1 MGKNALNVGIG
12 IASLAASAAV
22 PGAAFAWGRFGMSL
36 GLMALGQIASSSQNV
51 KGPRLNN
58 LAVTLDTEGADLPR
72 GWGTWRQGLRL
83 AWSSG
88 LIEHTKKKRGG
99 KGGPTTTEYTYSTKL
114 LFVGGRGP
122 ITRLNR
128 IKLNQFAEYDYNG
141 GNEKGCNLTW
151 SDGHWSGRTKSGI
164 TIRVYPG
171 TLTQPVDT
179 LPETD
184 KGVDQWTNYPREWL
198 LALEIDDLKKYNNS
212 LPQVTVEPYY
222 NVTSVQSI
230 IEEIGGWANLAPT
243 DFDLRQLAGLTI
255 APTVG
260 EGYVI
265 DSRRAAADNIGE
277 LMDLFHFSMPEV
289 DGVLRAVRRPSGFVA
304 RLSENALRVRAG
316 YERESEVAAS
326 PLSEA
331 DPDTLSQIDE
341 IVFRDVAREYAA
353 GYRYARRQNTN
364 SRRKSSVSTG
374 AAMKGARAADI
385 VRVLQAEK
393 YAAAR
398 TRDGMMGLEW
408 LRLSAGDEVWLET
421 SDGDKPF
428 VLDALTTPFFGPL
441 EAKYLGIDPLVYGLP
456 LPPDTSGLDILPP
469 AEHGLP
475 ILFVGECP
483 SPPADSKFW
492 AWPSFIVGVC
502 PFPGDDWSG
511 AVINLD
517 RQNDGETE
525 WKEVAEKT
533 RSDIAT
539 IGELTAPWA
548 PAPPESGFVAT
559 PMNCKVWGDTLASC
573 PVAAAETGANLIL
586 FENGVMACFASAAL
600 SASGNGANF
609 YVLSQIQSGLFGSDD
624 LLDGAM
630 EAGTRFIVLSN
641 SEGHLDGAPMWFD
654 WSKAAECLGDPL
666 RLRVN
671 VAGNDDEQLTAPL
684 GTFAGRNVQ
693 PPSPIIESATR
704 LSNDDLR
711 IVGRAR
717 SRDAGVNL
725 QTNATRLRLDE
736 AKSGGAFKFLV
747 TLESGGQS
755 RTLERL
761 APDDLGAFDWTITA
775 SELSTLFGGA
785 PATLSGAVALYGKFG
800 LGRSANWN
808 QIEEL

>member
-1 MGKNALNVGIG
+1 MGKNALNIAIGVG
-12 IASLAASAAV
+12 SLAASAAV
-22 PGAAFAWGRFGMSL
+22 PGAAFAWGRFGTAL

-51 KGPRLNN
+51 KGPRLQN
-58 LAVTLDTEGADLPR
+58 LGVTLDTEGAELPR
-72 GWGTWRQGLRL
+72 GWGTWRQSLRL
-83 AWSSG
+83 VWSSG
-88 LIEHTKKKRGG
+88 LIEHKKTKRGG
-99 KGGPTTTEYTYSTKL
+99 KGGPKVTEYRYSTKL
-114 LFVGGRGP
+114 LYVGGRGP

-141 GNEKGCNLTW
+141 GDEKGCKLTW
-151 SDGHWSGRTKSGI
+151 SDGHWSGRTKSGV

-222 NVTSVQSI
+222 NVTNLNSI
-230 IEEIGGWANLAPT
+230 IHEIGGWANVAPT
-243 DFDLRQLAGLTI
+243 DFDLRQLAGLTV
-255 APTVG
+255 APSLG

-265 DSRRAAADNIGE
+265 DGRRAAADNIGE
-277 LMDLFHFSMPEV
+277 LMELFHFSMPEV
-289 DGVLRAVRRPSGFVA
+289 DGVLRAVRRPSGFVG
-304 RLSENALRVRAG
+304 RLDETALRVRAG
-316 YERESEVAAS
+316 YERETEVAAS

-331 DPDTLSQIDE
+331 DPNSLSQIDE

-353 GYRYARRQNTN
+353 GYRYARRQNTS
-364 SRRKSSVSTG
+364 SRRKSSFSTG
-374 AAMKGARAADI
+374 AAMKGARAGDVI
-385 VRVLQAEK
+385 RVLQAEK

-398 TRDGMMGLEW
+398 MRDGMLGLEY
-408 LRLSAGDEVWLET
+408 LRLSAGDEVWLAT

-441 EAKYLGIDPLVYGLP
+441 ETKCVGIDPLVYGLP

-483 SPPADSKFW
+483 SPPADGKFW
-492 AWPSFIVGVC
+492 SWPSFIVGVA
-502 PFPGDDWSG
+502 PFPGDDWNG

-517 RQNDGETE
+517 RQSNGQTE
-525 WKEVAEKT
+525 WKEVGEKT

-539 IGELTAPWA
+539 IGELTAPWTPNA
-548 PAPPESGFVAT
+548 PESGFVAT
-559 PMNCKVWGDTLASC
+559 PMSCKIWGDTLASC
-573 PVAAAETGANLIL
+573 PIAAAETGANVIL

-600 SASGNGANF
+600 SASDNGANF
-609 YVLSQIQSGLFGSDD
+609 YAVSQIQSGLFGSDD

-630 EAGTRFIVLSN
+630 AEGTRFIVLTD
-641 SEGHLDGAPMWFD
+641 SEGRFDGAPMWFD
-654 WSKAAECLGDPL
+654 WSKASEALGDPL

-671 VAGNDDEQLTAPL
+671 VPGNDNEKLTAPL
-684 GTFAGRNVQ
+684 GIFKGRNVQ
-693 PPSPIIESATR
+693 PPSPVIESATR
-704 LSNDDLR
+704 LGNGDLR

-717 SRDAGVNL
+717 SRDASVNL

-736 AKSGGAFKFLV
+736 PQSGGAFKFLL

-755 RTLERL
+755 RTVEKL
-761 APDDLGAFDWTITA
+761 APDDLGAFDWTITV
-775 SELSTLFGGA
+775 SELNALFGA
-785 PATLSGAVALYGKFG
+785 PPAILSGAVALCGKFG

-808 QIEEL
+808 QTEEL